1 MDNVPN
7 YQNSLYTLGCAI
19 AKFLGV
25 DRKCLYNDLVQISKN
40 KLVLILIDGLGWK
53 MMENAG
59 VLLNNAIKINSVFP
73 STTSTALTTLF
84 TAMTPG
90 EHGLLGYVT
99 YSKRLGSIVNTLR
112 YTHPAEHGRDT
123 LKDGLPLTKVFTE
136 VKSYFLEVKDK
147 KLVSIL
153 PKGIENTEFTNM
165 VHKTHETKVYVNL
178 WDCMYQFIQLL
189 ASGNF
194 DLLYLYIPDVDTLAH
209 IYGPSSEPVIEAIRD
224 IFNIVY
230 TKSNKYKDKYTF
242 IITADHGH
250 IESSKL
256 NLFNDDT
263 ELLSLLEIPPYGDS
277 RAIFFRTRY
286 DIKTYIQR
294 KYDNLYILSKIEY
307 INNGLLGKINE
318 KIIDSLPDFIATPID
333 NQIYIYIY
341 KEKEEVVK
349 LKGHHSGLTKD
360 EIEIPLVVIDG

>member
-1 MDNVPN
+1 MEVPN
-7 YQNSLYTLGCAI
+7 YQESLYTLSCSI
-19 AKFLGV
+19 AKFLGI
-25 DRKCLYNDLVQISKN
+25 DRKCIYNDLVQISKN
-40 KLVLILIDGLGWK
+40 KLVLILIDGLGWN
-53 MMENAG
+53 MMEKANIMPKE
-59 VLLNNAIKINSVFP
+59 AIKIHTVFP

-99 YSKRLGSIVNTLR
+99 YSKRLGSVVNTLR

-123 LKDGLPLTKVFTE
+123 LKDGVPLSKAFSE
-136 VKSYFLEVKDK
+136 VKSYLLEVKEK
-147 KLVSIL
+147 KLVSLL
-153 PKGIENTEFTNM
+153 PKGIENTEFTNL
-165 VHKTHETKVYVNL
+165 VHKTHETKVYFNF
-178 WDCMYQFIQLL
+178 WDCIYQFTQLL
-189 ASGNF
+189 SSNNF
-194 DLLYLYIPDVDTLAH
+194 DFLYLYIPDVDTLAH
-209 IYGPSSEPVIEAIRD
+209 VYGPNSEVVISSIRD
-224 IFNIVY
+224 IFSSIY
-230 TKSNKYKDKYTF
+230 EKAIRYKDKYTF

-256 NLFNDDT
+256 NLLNDDQ
-263 ELLSLLEIPPYGDS
+263 ELLGLLEIPPYGDS
-277 RAIFFRTRY
+277 RAIFFRSRY

-307 INNGLLGKINE
+307 INKGLLGKINE
-318 KIIDSLPDFIATPID
+318 KISDNLPDYIATPMD

-360 EIEIPLVVIDG
+360 EIEIPLVIVDG